1 MVREVVWTDL
11 CSGIGAGFP
20 YAGCK
25 YAELNLIATCDTDEY
40 AQDILLKRYPR
51 AICIKDVRLW
61 ASVSQSL
68 PAVELVTA
76 SPPCFA
82 AGTLILTKQG
92 YRPIESI
99 SIGDEVLTHKGRWRK
114 VISTSFR
121 NNVPLRTIK
130 AGGVPG
136 LVTTDEHPFYVRW
149 QSSQRRKRLDGVWQ
163 YYRVFSFP
171 VWVNAEDL
179 TKNSRLGQVL
189 PKERQSDRSPDFWW
203 IVGRYLAD
211 GWRSPRKFGAGSG
224 HRIRICCSH
233 DEADY
238 LEERI
243 KRCFHTYRINERTVV
258 KFEINGNE
266 LCNFLEKFGSGAGGK
281 TIPGELLSLD
291 KESARSLLEG
301 WSSGDGY
308 IEQVGNDSWCIKVTT
323 ISKFLALGMALLA
336 QRAYGVVA
344 SVRECK
350 VSERKAIEERE
361 VNQQNFWIV
370 SIPKNNRSAFVEGN
384 YGWKQV
390 RSNKRS
396 GFGIVYNIGVAED
409 ESYIAD
415 GAIVH
420 NCQPFS
426 IQGKRLGIEDKRD
439 CFPAVIG
446 AIAHSTP
453 RFFCIENVPGLL
465 SCPIRPGAGAGT
477 YFTFILSAM
486 AVIGYDVEWLCVE
499 SGHFAAPWRR
509 KRLLMVGFPRGII
522 PHQSR
527 PWIEQVREQLSCE
540 RDSWEGRGLQPGLA
554 GVEERTASG
563 VLVPVGVK
571 NGDRVIRRRRE
582 ALGNALDPR
591 VAEIALRR
599 VLYLNRLTQSP
610 RTK

>member
-61 ASVSQSL
+61 VSVSQSL

-76 SPPCFA
+76 SPPC
-82 AGTLILTKQG
+82 
-92 YRPIESI
+92 
-99 SIGDEVLTHKGRWRK
+99 
-114 VISTSFR
+114 
-121 NNVPLRTIK
+121 
-130 AGGVPG
+130 
-136 LVTTDEHPFYVRW
+136 
-149 QSSQRRKRLDGVWQ
+149 
-163 YYRVFSFP
+163 
-171 VWVNAEDL
+171 
-179 TKNSRLGQVL
+179 
-189 PKERQSDRSPDFWW
+189 
-203 IVGRYLAD
+203 
-211 GWRSPRKFGAGSG
+211 
-224 HRIRICCSH
+224 
-233 DEADY
+233 
-238 LEERI
+238 
-243 KRCFHTYRINERTVV
+243 
-258 KFEINGNE
+258 
-266 LCNFLEKFGSGAGGK
+266 
-281 TIPGELLSLD
+281 
-291 KESARSLLEG
+291 
-301 WSSGDGY
+301 
-308 IEQVGNDSWCIKVTT
+308 
-323 ISKFLALGMALLA
+323 
-336 QRAYGVVA
+336 
-344 SVRECK
+344 
-350 VSERKAIEERE
+350 
-361 VNQQNFWIV
+361 
-370 SIPKNNRSAFVEGN
+370 
-384 YGWKQV
+384 
-390 RSNKRS
+390 
-396 GFGIVYNIGVAED
+396 
-409 ESYIAD
+409 
-415 GAIVH
+415 
-420 NCQPFS
+420 QPFS
-426 IQGKRLGIEDKRD
+426 VQGKRLGIEDKRD

-527 PWIEQVREQLSCE
+527 PWIEQVREHLEGE
-540 RDSWEGRGLQPGLA
+540 RNSWEGRGLQPGLA

-599 VLYLNRLTQSP
+599 VLYLNRLIQSP